1 MEKGKFA
8 VVFCLF
14 IVVILGVAGSI
25 YMNVNLSKS
34 LEKFSEGISSELTA
48 SAASNE
54 ASFKKIDEWIAK
66 KEEEDVTKENDVTI
80 AGSYHILST
89 THISD
94 AYKAKKN
101 GDDSKVSE
109 LDDRDKETLE
119 MAEKVIDEIIKDDM
133 TDYEK
138 ELAVY
143 DWLVMYTSQDKGML
157 LPIINTQQDV
167 DNPYGVLK
175 YKNAVCVG
183 YATTFRLFMQ
193 MLDIE
198 CMVVHNT
205 EEYHSWDLVKID
217 GDWYHTDVYSDSGSR
232 TYRNFNMTDTE
243 CGQSWDREFFPA
255 ATGTKYNYKSQNSK
269 PIKDIYKLP
278 KTVRKMA
285 DAKKAGV
292 KYYYMDVAEAQKN
305 YNVVEN
311 MLRSCQEKIEMGVS
325 GITETGFYW
334 EWSALTKDGK
344 QGYCLVLYVYYYGP
358 EVTGTPSLTDEE
370 TQKINEIVNEAFGTG
385 EESGETIPEGYMPSD
400 EVVYNEVVYNG
411 INNGTVE
418 VY

>member
-8 VVFCLF
+8 VIFCLF
-14 IVVILGVAGSI
+14 IVLILGVAGSI

-34 LEKFSEGISSELTA
+34 LEKFSESISSEVTA

-54 ASFKKIDEWIAK
+54 KSFNKIDEWIK
-66 KEEEDVTKENDVTI
+66 KYEEKETTKEDDVTI

-89 THISD
+89 TNISD
-94 AYKAKKN
+94 AYKAKKA

-143 DWLVMYTSQDKGML
+143 EWLTMYTAQDKGML
-157 LPIINTQQDV
+157 LPVIRKEQEV

-205 EEYHSWDLVKID
+205 ESYHSWDLVKLD
-217 GDWYHTDVYSDSGSR
+217 GEWYHTDVYSDAGSR
-232 TYRNFNMTDTE
+232 TYRSFNMSDSD

-255 ATGTKYNYKSQNSK
+255 ATGTKYNYKYQSSK
-269 PIKDIYKLP
+269 PIKNIYKLP
-278 KTVRKMA
+278 KAVKSMM
-285 DAKKAGV
+285 DKKKNGAE
-292 KYYYMDVAEAQKN
+292 YYYMELKEAQEK
-305 YNVVEN
+305 YNITEN
-311 MLRSCQEKIEMGVS
+311 LLRRCQERIESDPSMQTS
-325 GITETGFYW
+325 MYW
-334 EWSALTKDGK
+334 EWYPLNKEGK
-344 QGYCLVLYVYYYGP
+344 QGYCLGVYVYYYGNEISGSP
-358 EVTGTPSLTDEE
+358 ELSEE
-370 TQKINEIVNEAFGTG
+370 DLEKINNCIDEVFGASGQNPEGFPGVDYPIG
-385 EESGETIPEGYMPSD
+385 EEAVG
-400 EVVYNEVVYNG
+400 
-411 INNGTVE
+411 
-418 VY
+418 